1 MRRSRGSLRF
11 EPVVADVLAVVFPL
25 VDGAV
30 LLVDRAAKPAT
41 ASTTAMAAPTK
52 AVGRRVPRRLRWRRV
67 RRDVRA
73 GEKRTAWSLPT
84 LAGHTSQVNL
94 PLVPDDDLRQRLAR
108 LLGGEIE
115 GLRRLTGGASRE
127 TWSFLLAASDGPR
140 TPLILRRDPPGRTM
154 SEGRH
159 GGMPME
165 ARVLRAAKAAGM
177 PVPTVI
183 ADGPADSEV
192 LETGFIVMEHVDG
205 ETIARKILRD
215 EPYAHARSVVVRQLG
230 AAIAPLHAVDP
241 ASVEGLAFVEPLA
254 YYRQALDDFGYPSPA
269 FELGFRWLEANRPAV
284 ARRTIVHGD
293 YRFGN
298 VIIGEAGLAAVID
311 WELCHL
317 GDPMEDLG
325 WLGVRAW
332 RFGGRGEIAGM
343 GTVEELLEGYRSA
356 GGVGDAD
363 AVRWWMVAGT
373 LIWGVMCIG
382 QAEAHLGGARSV
394 ELAAIGRRVA
404 EQEHDLLVM
413 LGFPAS
419 AEDMARPVGGVF
431 GGSYGPHG
439 LPTAA
444 LLAEAVREFL
454 ERDVMTS
461 ATGRVQFHARVAA
474 NVMGTIERE
483 LLEGPAAVDALRA
496 DHRSLDVA
504 DERSLVD
511 AIRFGGLDDRYDEVC
526 AAVRRSVTARLRIA
540 NPRHFADRS

>member
-1 MRRSRGSLRF
+1 
-11 EPVVADVLAVVFPL
+11 
-25 VDGAV
+25 
-30 LLVDRAAKPAT
+30 
-41 ASTTAMAAPTK
+41 MA
-52 AVGRRVPRRLRWRRV
+52 
-67 RRDVRA
+67 
-73 GEKRTAWSLPT
+73 
-84 LAGHTSQVNL
+84 Q
-94 PLVPDDDLRQRLAR
+94 

-115 GLRRLTGGASRE
+115 ALRRLTGGASRE
-127 TWSFLLAASDGPR
+127 TWSFSLVGTEGGR

-183 ADGPADSEV
+183 AAGPADPEV
-192 LETGFIVMEHVDG
+192 LGTGFIVMEHVDG

-230 AAIAPLHAVDP
+230 AAIAPLHALDP

-284 ARRTIVHGD
+284 TRRTIVHGD

-298 VIIGEAGLAAVID
+298 VIISEAGLAAVID

-343 GTVEELLEGYRSA
+343 GSVEELLEGYRSA

-373 LIWGVMCIG
+373 LMWGVMCIG

-419 AEDMARPVGGVF
+419 PEEVAVSVPVGFV
-431 GGSYGPHG
+431 SHGPHG

-444 LLAEAVREFL
+444 LLAEAVREYL

-483 LLEGPAAVDALRA
+483 LLEGPAALDALRA
-496 DHRSLDVA
+496 DHLLLGVA

-511 AIRFGGLDDRYDEVC
+511 AIRFGGLDDRYDEVV

-540 NPRHFADRS
+540 NPRHFADR